1 MDQLTKAGHVNSFS
15 GIFRIFAQPDWNQ
28 TWGFKG
34 GDEGVHEV
42 VVTGPVAGVVG
53 GGVDPAGLAGVP
65 LHEHALPHLDHI
77 VPLPG
82 QPYDGQGSQ
91 VTQAYCIVA
100 NILKIEIGLKKTYP
114 NLPEQCR
121 GRRSRTCGT

>member
-28 TWGFKG
+28 TWRFKG

-82 QPYDGQGSQ
+82 QPYDEQGDTGDTGTLRPHHS
-91 VTQAYCIVA
+91 
-100 NILKIEIGLKKTYP
+100 NHLKTILKKTYP